1 MYVCLCNGHRDHDIR
16 RAAAT
21 GLRCARAIYSN
32 LGKPARC
39 GRCLDLAA
47 RVIEE
52 VHGAGREGSADL
64 EKSAA

>member
-1 MYVCLCNGHRDHDIR
+1 MYVCICNGHRDHDIR

-21 GLRCARAIYSN
+21 GLRCARAIYSH

-52 VHGAGREGSADL
+52 VHGSASRS
-64 EKSAA
+64 EAVEQSAA